1 MTRDA
6 GAYFQLGGVGGWGG
20 GARGASL
27 CGKKI

>member
-6 GAYFQLGGVGGWGG
+6 GAYFQLGGVGGGG